1 MINVSIIH
9 DDITNRETEAIV
21 NPANKNLILG
31 DGVAGAIRSKG
42 GNIIQQKCNELSPI
56 KIGQAVITPA
66 GNLPQKFVIHAVGPR
81 AGEGNREVLLRNS
94 VLNSL
99 KISEKNKI
107 KSISFPAISTG
118 IFGYPM
124 KEAANVILGS
134 INNYRTKNKKSCLKL
149 IEVVLYD
156 KNSYNIFKKIWKD
169 IKN

>member
-1 MINVSIIH
+1 MINVNLIH

-31 DGVAGAIRSKG
+31 GGVAGAIKNKG
-42 GNIIQQKCNELSPI
+42 GNIIQQRCNELSPI

-66 GNLPQKFVIHAVGPR
+66 GNLPQKFVIHAAGPR
-81 AGEGNREVLLRNS
+81 AGEENRKLLLRNS

-99 KISEKNKI
+99 KIAEKNKI
-107 KSISFPAISTG
+107 KSISIPAISTG

-134 INNYRTKNKKSCLKL
+134 INNYRTKNKKSSLKL